1 MPPARFEHTIPAG
14 EQPQANALDRAA
26 TGAVCLLLQVYVMIY
41 HLGLGWKWYQV
52 FVKHLLLLLLPLL
65 LVPLLILDSI
75 TTNLTSNTFHITT
88 HCDPCNKQIDAHFF
102 KYVYFYSL
110 HISGSHVPIIR
121 RIIVSMRQLI
131 YVTLCRWPSGMQ
143 VNLHTRPVH
152 HNLHTR
158 PSGMQVN
165 LHKRR
170 SSTQSDIYQ
179 ILHWYNN
186 SPDDGHMAARNM

>member
-121 RIIVSMRQLI
+121 RIIVSVQNLV
-131 YVTLCRWPSGMQ
+131 YVTLCRWPSLMQVNLHTRRSGMQVMVHRSGMQ
-143 VNLHTRPVH
+143 VNLHTR
-152 HNLHTR
+152 
-158 PSGMQVN
+158 
-165 LHKRR
+165 R
-170 SSTQSDIYQ
+170 SSTQSDINQ
-179 ILHWYNN
+179 LSHWYNN
-186 SPDDGHMAARNM
+186 SPDDGHMGVWNM